1 MSHRR
6 RRSSGGGGSRR
17 SSRSRSRSA
26 QRSQSR
32 NRSRSRARS
41 RSRGAQR
48 SQSKRRSQQ
57 RTQQRE
63 QRANVR
69 EQARSAPQRA
79 AQRAAK
85 ARAAAPSYLAGLQA
99 AGGLSGTQG
108 AGAGQANRLANEY
121 GQKGT
126 TDARKREIAKE
137 LKGVRRQLNVD
148 NRRRAYDSLN
158 LGKTNKGLVMRT
170 SDGSIIRDSS
180 GNPILSSAGK
190 DAFDQTR
197 QGYSDRS
204 EYLRQTNPE
213 LYNRMYPVA
222 GAAMNIIPA
231 IIENSLG
238 GRIIKGIGQG
248 LKGGADK
255 VKSGVGNLADSSLVS
270 DAGTMISDLT
280 GGLTGGLKSG
290 IGSFFNRFQNDQ
302 GSTAGPDMSPQGG
315 GGQGGGGQTSEGGFP
330 QAETSWAGIYNR
342 LISQGLTPVQAK
354 QRMAEM
360 GQSGGL
366 QTFGPIPQQFRL
378 EIENV
383 LKPSEG
389 VVGGIP
395 GISQPIRKPSAGYG
409 GSIGRPGA
417 RTGDFR
423 DSDGDGIDDRD
434 QQGPGMPNMVNPGGF
449 QKMQPPITAQLLSGQ
464 ANTPANAM
472 AAFNQ
477 MQPMSTQQLSFSP
490 QQPLSQAP
498 GGLAQ
503 FSSMLNRFS

>member
-6 RRSSGGGGSRR
+6 RSSRGG

-137 LKGVRRQLNVD
+137 LKNVRRQLNVD
-148 NRRRAYDSLN
+148 NRKRSYDNLLN
-158 LGKTNKGLVMRT
+158 ASKTNKGLVMRT
-170 SDGSIIRDSS
+170 SDGSIVRDSS

-190 DAFDQTR
+190 DVFDQTR
-197 QGYSDRS
+197 QGYSNRS

-213 LYNRMYPVA
+213 LYNRMYPIA
-222 GAAMNIIPA
+222 GAAMNILPKAMEA
-231 IIENSLG
+231 IIPG
-238 GRIIKGIGQG
+238 GNIIKGIGSA

-255 VKSGVGNLADSSLVS
+255 VKSG
-270 DAGTMISDLT
+270 
-280 GGLTGGLKSG
+280 
-290 IGSFFNRFQNDQ
+290 IGSFFDRFQNDQ
-302 GSTAGPDMSPQGG
+302 GATSGQINDFEQNLITESGG
-315 GGQGGGGQTSEGGFP
+315 DQSQASEGGFP

-342 LISQGLTPVQAK
+342 LLGQGLTPVQAK

-366 QTFGPIPQQFRL
+366 QTFGPIPQQFR
-378 EIENV
+378 IEAKLLQPNQG
-383 LKPSEG
+383 L
-389 VVGGIP
+389 VGGIP
-395 GISQPIRKPSAGYG
+395 GISQP
-409 GSIGRPGA
+409 
-417 RTGDFR
+417 
-423 DSDGDGIDDRD
+423 
-434 QQGPGMPNMVNPGGF
+434 
-449 QKMQPPITAQLLSGQ
+449 MQPGIITMPSMQ
-464 ANTPANAM
+464 ANTPANAI

-477 MQPMSTQQLSFSP
+477 AQPMSTQQLSFAP

-503 FSSMLNRFS
+503 FSSMLNRFN

>member
-1 MSHRR
+1 MPHR
-6 RRSSGGGGSRR
+6 RRSSGGGGSR
-17 SSRSRSRSA
+17 SRSRSRSA

-126 TDARKREIAKE
+126 TDARKREISKQ
-137 LKGVRRQLNVD
+137 LKDVRSQLNID
-148 NRRRAYDSLN
+148 NRKRSYDN
-158 LGKTNKGLVMRT
+158 LLKAAQTNKGLVMRT

-180 GNPILSSAGK
+180 GNPIMSSAGK
-190 DAFDQTR
+190 NVFDQTR

-204 EYLRQTNPE
+204 EFLRQTNPE
-213 LYNRMYPVA
+213 LYGKMYPVA
-222 GAAMNIIPA
+222 STAMNLLPKAMQAVIPGGTILKNIASSFKDKAGNIPGTMTKVGNELTGRIGKIPA
-231 IIENSLG
+231 S
-238 GRIIKGIGQG
+238 GI
-248 LKGGADK
+248 
-255 VKSGVGNLADSSLVS
+255 VS
-270 DAGTMISDLT
+270 DARTMISDLT
-280 GGLTGGLKSG
+280 GGLARSRLGSG
-290 IGSFFNRFQNDQ
+290 IGSIFDRFQNNQ
-302 GSTAGPDMSPQGG
+302 GSTAGPDMPLQGG
-315 GGQGGGGQTSEGGFP
+315 GVGGTPEVGLP

-342 LISQGLTPVQAK
+342 LIGQGLTPEQAR

-366 QTFGPIPQQFRL
+366 QTFGPIPQEFR
-378 EIENV
+378 IENI
-383 LKPSEG
+383 LQPNQG
-389 VVGGIP
+389 VIGGIP
-395 GISQPIRKPSAGYG
+395 GVSQPIR
-409 GSIGRPGA
+409 PGPI
-417 RTGDFR
+417 R
-423 DSDGDGIDDRD
+423 
-434 QQGPGMPNMVNPGGF
+434 QP
-449 QKMQPPITAQLLSGQ
+449 MQPSIM

-477 MQPMSTQQLSFSP
+477 IQPMSTQQLSFGVP
-490 QQPLSQAP
+490 QQPQ
-498 GGLAQ
+498 GLEQ
-503 FSSMLNRFS
+503 FSSILNRFS

>member
-1 MSHRR
+1 MPHRR
-6 RRSSGGGGSRR
+6 KS
-17 SSRSRSRSA
+17 
-26 QRSQSR
+26 
-32 NRSRSRARS
+32 RS

-48 SQSKRRSQQ
+48 SQSKSRSQQ
-57 RTQQRE
+57 RATQQRE

-69 EQARSAPQRA
+69 EQARSAPARA

-126 TDARKREIAKE
+126 SDARKKEITKE
-137 LKGVRRQLNVD
+137 LKGVRSQLNID
-148 NRRRAYDSLN
+148 NRKKAYDSLN

-170 SDGSIIRDSS
+170 TDGSIVRDSS
-180 GNPILSSAGK
+180 GNPIMSSAGK
-190 DAFDQTR
+190 DKFDQTR

-213 LYNRMYPVA
+213 LYRKMYPVSD
-222 GAAMNIIPA
+222 AAMNLLPKIMQAVIP
-231 IIENSLG
+231 G
-238 GRIIKGIGQG
+238 GSILSGIGSA
-248 LKGGADK
+248 LRDKTAGATTK
-255 VKSGVGNLADSSLVS
+255 
-270 DAGTMISDLT
+270 I
-280 GGLTGGLKSG
+280 KSG
-290 IGSFFNRFQNDQ
+290 IGSIFDRFQNDQ
-302 GSTAGPDMSPQGG
+302 GSTARPAMDPQGG
-315 GGQGGGGQTSEGGFP
+315 GGGGGGGIPKGGLP

-342 LISQGLTPVQAK
+342 LLGQGLSSEQAK
-354 QRMAEM
+354 QRMSEM
-360 GQSGGL
+360 GQSGGF
-366 QTFGPIPQQFRL
+366 QTFGPIPQEFR
-378 EIENV
+378 IENV

-389 VVGGIP
+389 VIGGIP
-395 GISQPIRKPSAGYG
+395 GISQPIRQPSTGYG
-409 GSIGRPGA
+409 GSIGNPGP
-417 RTGDFR
+417 RTADFR

-477 MQPMSTQQLSFSP
+477 AQPMSTQQLSFGVPQQQLSFAP

-498 GGLAQ
+498 QGLAQ

>member
-6 RRSSGGGGSRR
+6 RSSRGG

-137 LKGVRRQLNVD
+137 LKNVRRQLNVD
-148 NRRRAYDSLN
+148 NRKRAYDSLN

-170 SDGSIIRDSS
+170 SDGSIVRDSS

-190 DAFDQTR
+190 DVFDQTR
-197 QGYSDRS
+197 QGYSNRS

-213 LYNRMYPVA
+213 LYNRMYPIA
-222 GAAMNIIPA
+222 GAAMNILPKAMEA
-231 IIENSLG
+231 IIPG
-238 GRIIKGIGQG
+238 GNIIKGIGSA

-255 VKSGVGNLADSSLVS
+255 VKSG
-270 DAGTMISDLT
+270 
-280 GGLTGGLKSG
+280 
-290 IGSFFNRFQNDQ
+290 IGSFFDRFQNDQ
-302 GSTAGPDMSPQGG
+302 GATSGQINDFEQNLITESGG
-315 GGQGGGGQTSEGGFP
+315 DQSQASEGGFP

-342 LISQGLTPVQAK
+342 LLGQGLTPVQAK

-366 QTFGPIPQQFRL
+366 QTFGPIPQQFR
-378 EIENV
+378 IENV

-395 GISQPIRKPSAGYG
+395 GISQP
-409 GSIGRPGA
+409 
-417 RTGDFR
+417 
-423 DSDGDGIDDRD
+423 
-434 QQGPGMPNMVNPGGF
+434 
-449 QKMQPPITAQLLSGQ
+449 MQPGIITMPSML
-464 ANTPANAM
+464 ANTPANAI

-477 MQPMSTQQLSFSP
+477 AQPMSTQQLSFAP

-503 FSSMLNRFS
+503 FSSMLNRFN

>member
-6 RRSSGGGGSRR
+6 GRSSGGGGSR
-17 SSRSRSRSA
+17 SRSRSRSA

-57 RTQQRE
+57 RAAQRE

-190 DAFDQTR
+190 DVFDQTR

-204 EYLRQTNPE
+204 EFLRQTNPE

-222 GAAMNIIPA
+222 GTAMNILPKAMEA
-231 IIENSLG
+231 IIPG
-238 GRIIKGIGQG
+238 GSIIKGIGSA

-255 VKSGVGNLADSSLVS
+255 VKSG
-270 DAGTMISDLT
+270 
-280 GGLTGGLKSG
+280 
-290 IGSFFNRFQNDQ
+290 IGSFFDRFQNDQ
-302 GSTAGPDMSPQGG
+302 GATSGQMNDFEQNLITESG

-342 LISQGLTPVQAK
+342 LVGQGLTPEQAK

-366 QTFGPIPQQFRL
+366 QTFGPIPQQFR
-378 EIENV
+378 IENI

-395 GISQPIRKPSAGYG
+395 GISQP
-409 GSIGRPGA
+409 SI
-417 RTGDFR
+417 T
-423 DSDGDGIDDRD
+423 
-434 QQGPGMPNMVNPGGF
+434 NPVGF
-449 QKMQPPITAQLLSGQ
+449 KKMQPPITAQLLSGQ
-464 ANTPANAM
+464 ANTPANAI

-477 MQPMSTQQLSFSP
+477 AQPMSTQQLSFAP

>member
-1 MSHRR
+1 MAR
-6 RRSSGGGGSRR
+6 GRR
-17 SSRSRSRSA
+17 SSRSRSRSSGSSRRGGRA
-26 QRSQSR
+26 SAKRQSTAR
-32 NRSRSRARS
+32 RVASRRRSR
-41 RSRGAQR
+41 
-48 SQSKRRSQQ
+48 
-57 RTQQRE
+57 QRE
-63 QRANVR
+63 ERANVR

-79 AQRAAK
+79 AERAAK

-121 GQKGT
+121 GQKNT

-137 LKGVRRQLNVD
+137 LKGVRRQLNID
-148 NRRRAYDSLN
+148 NKQSAYDSLN

-190 DAFDQTR
+190 DVFDQTR

-213 LYNRMYPVA
+213 LYNKMYPVA
-222 GAAMNIIPA
+222 GAAMNILPKAMQA
-231 IIENSLG
+231 IIPG
-238 GRIIKGIGQG
+238 GSIIKGIGSA

-255 VKSGVGNLADSSLVS
+255 VKSG
-270 DAGTMISDLT
+270 
-280 GGLTGGLKSG
+280 
-290 IGSFFNRFQNDQ
+290 IGSFFDRFQNDQ
-302 GSTAGPDMSPQGG
+302 GATS
-315 GGQGGGGQTSEGGFP
+315 GQMNDFEQNLITESGGGQTSEGGFP

-389 VVGGIP
+389 LVGGIP
-395 GISQPIRKPSAGYG
+395 GISQPIRKPSTGYG
-409 GSIGRPGA
+409 GSIGNPGP
-417 RTGDFR
+417 RTADFR

-472 AAFNQ
+472 NMAAFSQ
-477 MQPMSTQQLSFSP
+477 AQPMSTQQLSFFP

-498 GGLAQ
+498 EGLAQ

>member
-1 MSHRR
+1 MAR
-6 RRSSGGGGSRR
+6 GRR
-17 SSRSRSRSA
+17 SSRSRSRSSGSSRRGGRA
-26 QRSQSR
+26 SAKRQSTAR
-32 NRSRSRARS
+32 RVASRRRSR
-41 RSRGAQR
+41 
-48 SQSKRRSQQ
+48 
-57 RTQQRE
+57 QRE
-63 QRANVR
+63 ERANVR

-148 NRRRAYDSLN
+148 NRKRAYNSLN

-213 LYNRMYPVA
+213 LYNKMYPVA
-222 GAAMNIIPA
+222 GAAMNILPKAMQA
-231 IIENSLG
+231 IIPG
-238 GRIIKGIGQG
+238 GSIIKGIGSA

-255 VKSGVGNLADSSLVS
+255 VKSG
-270 DAGTMISDLT
+270 
-280 GGLTGGLKSG
+280 
-290 IGSFFNRFQNDQ
+290 IGSIFDKFQNDQ
-302 GSTAGPDMSPQGG
+302 GATSGQINNFEQDLITESG
-315 GGQGGGGQTSEGGFP
+315 GGQGSGSQTPESGFSQSE
-330 QAETSWAGIYNR
+330 ATWSGIYGK
-342 LISQGLTPVQAK
+342 LIGQGMTPEQAK

-360 GQSGGL
+360 GQSGGM
-366 QTFGPIPQQFRL
+366 QTFGPIPQQFRIQGDVL
-378 EIENV
+378 FQAPQNV

-395 GISQPIRKPSAGYG
+395 GAGGMFTRK
-409 GSIGRPGA
+409 I
-417 RTGDFR
+417 
-423 DSDGDGIDDRD
+423 
-434 QQGPGMPNMVNPGGF
+434 
-449 QKMQPPITAQLLSGQ
+449 
-464 ANTPANAM
+464 ANTPANAIT
-472 AAFNQ
+472 AFNQ
-477 MQPMSTQQLSFSP
+477 TQPMSTQQLSFAP
-490 QQPLSQAP
+490 QQPLNQAP
-498 GGLAQ
+498 QGLGQ
-503 FSSMLNRFS
+503 FSSMLNKFS

>member
-1 MSHRR
+1 MAR
-6 RRSSGGGGSRR
+6 GRR
-17 SSRSRSRSA
+17 SSRSRSRSSGSSRRGGRA
-26 QRSQSR
+26 SAKRQSTAR
-32 NRSRSRARS
+32 RVASRRRSR
-41 RSRGAQR
+41 
-48 SQSKRRSQQ
+48 
-57 RTQQRE
+57 QRE
-63 QRANVR
+63 ERANVR

-137 LKGVRRQLNVD
+137 LKGVRRQLNID
-148 NRRRAYDSLN
+148 NKQSAYDSLN

-190 DAFDQTR
+190 DVFDQTR

-213 LYNRMYPVA
+213 LYKKMYPIQSAV
-222 GAAMNIIPA
+222 MNIIPS
-231 IIENSLG
+231 IIENSFG
-238 GRIIKGIGQG
+238 GRIIKGIGQS

-255 VKSGVGNLADSSLVS
+255 VKSGVGNLADSSLLS

-290 IGSFFNRFQNDQ
+290 IGSFFDRFQNDQ
-302 GSTAGPDMSPQGG
+302 GATSGPDMSPQGD
-315 GGQGGGGQTSEGGFP
+315 GGQSQTSEGGFP

-395 GISQPIRKPSAGYG
+395 GISQPIRKPSTGYG
-409 GSIGRPGA
+409 GSIGNPGA

-434 QQGPGMPNMVNPGGF
+434 QRGPGMPNMSETLRT
-449 QKMQPPITAQLLSGQ
+449 KMQSPITAQLLSGQ

-472 AAFNQ
+472 NMAAFSQ
-477 MQPMSTQQLSFSP
+477 AQPMSTQQLSFAP

>member
-6 RRSSGGGGSRR
+6 RSSRGG

-137 LKGVRRQLNVD
+137 LKNVRRQLNVD
-148 NRRRAYDSLN
+148 NRKRSYDNLLN
-158 LGKTNKGLVMRT
+158 ASKTNKGLVMRT
-170 SDGSIIRDSS
+170 SDGSIVRDSS

-190 DAFDQTR
+190 DVFDQTR
-197 QGYSDRS
+197 QGYSNRS

-213 LYNRMYPVA
+213 LYNRMYPIA
-222 GAAMNIIPA
+222 GAAMNILPKAMEA
-231 IIENSLG
+231 IIPG
-238 GRIIKGIGQG
+238 GNIIKGIGSA

-255 VKSGVGNLADSSLVS
+255 VKSG
-270 DAGTMISDLT
+270 
-280 GGLTGGLKSG
+280 
-290 IGSFFNRFQNDQ
+290 IGSFFDRFQNDQ
-302 GSTAGPDMSPQGG
+302 GATSGQINDFEQNLITESG
-315 GGQGGGGQTSEGGFP
+315 GGQGGTPEGTTFQ
-330 QAETSWAGIYNR
+330 QASDTSWAGIYNR
-342 LISQGLTPVQAK
+342 LIGQGMTPEQAR

-366 QTFGPIPQQFRL
+366 QTFGPIPQQFR
-378 EIENV
+378 IEAKLLQPNQG
-383 LKPSEG
+383 L
-389 VVGGIP
+389 VGGIP
-395 GISQPIRKPSAGYG
+395 GISQP
-409 GSIGRPGA
+409 
-417 RTGDFR
+417 
-423 DSDGDGIDDRD
+423 
-434 QQGPGMPNMVNPGGF
+434 
-449 QKMQPPITAQLLSGQ
+449 MQPGIITMPSML
-464 ANTPANAM
+464 ANTPANAI

-477 MQPMSTQQLSFSP
+477 AQPMSTQQLSFAP

-503 FSSMLNRFS
+503 FSSMLNRFN